1 MVAVLV
7 VLILAVTGWLG
18 WQAWG
23 AQQFQAAELSLARRD
38 FAQAEKHLTN
48 CLRVWPNDAQTLLLA
63 AQTARRA
70 GARADA
76 FARLKAAERASA
88 VREAVILERD
98 LLQMQGGDLSQVERY
113 LEIAQRHPDHPAAPL
128 ILEAAIVGCLQAMDL
143 ARARSVL
150 NIWEKKHRTTADQ
163 TSLWSWRGEL
173 EIRAGRV
180 DAAADCF
187 RTAIQLDPANRG
199 ARLGLVQ
206 ILAHSSPDEA
216 VEHLSVLLEA
226 DPADPHARYQH
237 AVALRNLGQLE
248 DATVATEQLLSRAPE
263 HVEGLVLRGRIAMD
277 QQQFEEAGQWLRR
290 AEGLEPHRYAVLL
303 ALGDYCR
310 LTGKEDDRQ
319 RYEQQLA
326 ALTRKIEARFKG
338 GTPAIDSSDRSPSQT
353 PHNQPP

>member
-1 MVAVLV
+1 M
-7 VLILAVTGWLG
+7 LILAVLGWLG

-23 AQQFQAAELSLARRD
+23 AQQFRAAEQSLARRD
-38 FAQAEKHLTN
+38 FAQAEQHLRH

-76 FARLKAAERASA
+76 LARLHAAERAGA
-88 VREAVILERD
+88 VHEAVILERD
-98 LLQMQGGDLSQVERY
+98 LLQMQGGDLSQVQRY
-113 LEIAQRHPDHPAAPL
+113 LEIAQRHPDNPAASL
-128 ILEAAIVGCLQAMDL
+128 ILEAAIVGSLQAMDL
-143 ARARSVL
+143 ARARTVL
-150 NIWEKKHRTTADQ
+150 DIWETKHRTTADQ

-173 EIRAGRV
+173 EVRAGRV
-180 DAAADCF
+180 DAAANCF
-187 RTAIQLDPANRG
+187 RAAIQLDPANRG
-199 ARLGLVQ
+199 ARLGLVR

-226 DPADPHARYQH
+226 DPADSDARSQY
-237 AVALRNLGQLE
+237 AVALRNLGHLE

-277 QQQFEEAGQWLRR
+277 QQQFDEAGQWLRR
-290 AEGLEPHRYAVLL
+290 AESLEPQRYAVLL

-310 LTGKEDDRQ
+310 LTGQDDDRR

-326 ALTRKIEARFKG
+326 ALTRRIEAKFKG
-338 GTPAIDSSDRSPSQT
+338 ATPPVESSDNSPGQA
-353 PHNQPP
+353 PHNQPQ